1 MDITLSRILE
11 LMQKEGLTA
20 HQLEVRAGLSNAS
33 VQAWRNGRNKP
44 SLDAI
49 SKLSDYF
56 GVSVDYLLGKTAN
69 NIYPVDS
76 ITVFEELG
84 TIRAGFDGSID
95 ECPTGR
101 KVEIPTSMLH
111 GRPAT
116 DYFTLRVKGDS
127 MYPVFVDGD
136 TILCLRTDSV
146 DSGTYAVVIYD
157 GDEATVKK
165 VNYVQGEDWLELI
178 PVNPMYQ
185 TRRIAGNDLAQCR
198 VIGKVVSSIRQF

>member
-1 MDITLSRILE
+1 MNETLRRILD
-11 LMQKEGLTA
+11 LIQKNGITA
-20 HQLEVRAGLSNAS
+20 HKLEVEAPIAISS
-33 VQAWRNGRNKP
+33 IQAWKNGKSKP
-44 SLDAI
+44 SLEAV
-49 SKLSDYF
+49 SKIADYF

-84 TIRAGFDGSID
+84 TIKAGFDGSID

-116 DYFTLRVKGDS
+116 DYFTLRVTGDS

-146 DSGTYAVVIYD
+146 DSGAYAVVIYD

-185 TRRIAGNDLAQCR
+185 TRRIAGTDLTQCR
-198 VIGKVVSSIRQF
+198 VIGKVISSIRQF

>member
-1 MDITLSRILE
+1 MNETVKRILE
-11 LMQKEGLTA
+11 LMQMYGVSA
-20 HQLEVRAGLSNAS
+20 NRLEVEAPIAISS
-33 VQAWRNGRNKP
+33 IQAWKNGKSKP

-49 SKLSDYF
+49 SKIADYF
-56 GVSVDYLLGKTAN
+56 NVSVDYLLGKTAN

-84 TIRAGFDGSID
+84 TIKAGFDGSID

-111 GRPAT
+111 GRPAM
-116 DYFTLRVKGDS
+116 DYFTLRVTGDS

-165 VNYVQGEDWLELI
+165 VNYAQGEDWLELI

-185 TRRIAGNDLAQCR
+185 TRRITGNDLTQCR

>member
-1 MDITLSRILE
+1 MTLYDTVMLLCSENGITKTKLE
-11 LMQKEGLTA
+11 RDCGFSQN
-20 HQLEVRAGLSNAS
+20 SI
-33 VQAWRNGRNKP
+33 NKWAAQSP
-44 SLDAI
+44 SAD
-49 SKLSDYF
+49 KLAKVADYF

-84 TIRAGFDGSID
+84 TIKAGFDGSID

-116 DYFTLRVKGDS
+116 DYFTLRVTGDS

-165 VNYVQGEDWLELI
+165 VNYI
-178 PVNPMYQ
+178 
-185 TRRIAGNDLAQCR
+185 
-198 VIGKVVSSIRQF
+198 K

>member
-1 MDITLSRILE
+1 MTNIVLE
-11 LMQKEGLTA
+11 LIRNSGKSENALEKAIGLA
-20 HQLEVRAGLSNAS
+20 QGSIKN
-33 VQAWRNGRNKP
+33 WRNGKSKP
-44 SLDAI
+44 SLEAV
-49 SKLSDYF
+49 SKIADYF

-84 TIRAGFDGSID
+84 TIKAGFDGSID

-116 DYFTLRVKGDS
+116 DYFTLRVTGDS

-136 TILCLRTDSV
+136 TILCLRTDSI